1 MALEYYSWG
10 INANYSIYLFLT
22 FFQLDIQLPHG
33 SGLVLCMKR
42 GRKSFRASSANVI
55 EWEEKSFPQV
65 QGKMIMTKK
74 HGRAIEISF
83 IKTHNTTYIHITYT
97 SYYFIKSRPSLFIFS
112 SVPTVFT
119 FHVYLGCAITVL
131 DLHCIFYSCAKRTS
145 FSISIFSQHVVF
157 LIRLQ
162 EPHKTYT
169 IGYVR
174 DNTSLGSNLRWYNPH
189 PLQLHP
195 LGMH

>member
-1 MALEYYSWG
+1 M
-10 INANYSIYLFLT
+10 
-22 FFQLDIQLPHG
+22 
-33 SGLVLCMKR
+33 
-42 GRKSFRASSANVI
+42 GRKKFSPGARQDDND
-55 EWEEKSFPQV
+55 EETWTSNRDFFHKNTQ
-65 QGKMIMTKK
+65 
-74 HGRAIEISF
+74 
-83 IKTHNTTYIHITYT
+83 HNIHITYT